1 MVARARKT
9 GKGTSKPYPYE
20 RDDTLSG
27 TKVRIKGE
35 QGILSI
41 VTHEFN
47 PRNGKHWF
55 VLWKAGCGW
64 RHKHPADVT
73 PVKRGQRLV

>member
-9 GKGTSKPYPYE
+9 GKGTSKPCPYE
-20 RDDTLSG
+20 RDDTLKG

-35 QGILSI
+35 QGVLSI

-55 VLWKAGCGW
+55 VLWKAGHGF
-64 RHKHPADVT
+64 RHKHPSDVN
-73 PVKRGQRLV
+73 PVKRGQRLA